1 MQVLSTQYSCFKYT
15 SKNIN
20 KDYCMAS
27 KIKHEIPTCTL
38 QKYRKPFYIQYNKTK
53 KKNNKT
59 KKTMNT
65 FLLKITKL

>member
-38 QKYRKPFYIQYNKTK
+38 QKYRKPFYIQYNKTRK
-53 KKNNKT
+53 KQ
-59 KKTMNT
+59 
-65 FLLKITKL
+65 